1 VSACNI
7 LYKLQ
12 TTAHESECL
21 LAVEGVSFEGAG
33 RDLFVACAASFAF
46 SVRIRFRGPLTGS
59 IGVRTSR
66 GMAAMALD
74 GM

>member
-1 VSACNI
+1 VSMCNI

-12 TTAHESECL
+12 MTAHESEC

-33 RDLFVACAASFAF
+33 RDLFVACVASFAF

-59 IGVRTSR
+59 IGVRTSLS
-66 GMAAMALD
+66 MAAMALN